1 MDIKGLIFVGMVL
14 WEACCMANAKFVF
27 PVERKFKGP
36 VTSLSAIKNHDSLR
50 HGRLLSAVDINLG
63 GTGLPNSVGLYYT
76 KIKLGT
82 PGTDYWVQVDTGSD
96 LLWVTCSGCS
106 SCATRSSIKG
116 VELNLY
122 DPAASNT
129 SSIVMCDD
137 EFCNATT
144 LPGRAPACQV
154 SKFCPYNIQY
164 GDGGTTAGM
173 YVKDLLTYNLVDAD
187 LNTSFANSSVYFGCG
202 VNQAGTL
209 DSNGDGSLSGIMGF
223 GQASTSVLS
232 QLAAAGKAKKI
243 VSHCLD
249 TVSGGGIFAIGEV
262 VEPKINMTNLRTGM
276 VHYNIILKD
285 LEVGEESLSLPLDIF
300 GSGNGRG
307 TVIDSGTT
315 LAYLPSAAYEQ
326 LMKKILDKQP
336 DLKLVTIE
344 QQFTCFSY
352 EGNVDDGFPIVK
364 FHFDGISLPVYPRDY
379 LFPFKDD
386 MRCIGWQRSAPSK
399 SSKDTFLLGD
409 LVLSNKL
416 VVYDAENML
425 IGWTDYNCSS
435 SIKVKDETT
444 GAVYTVGA
452 HNISSAS
459 SILIGRILAF
469 SLMILALLNNF

>member
-1 MDIKGLIFVGMVL
+1 
-14 WEACCMANAKFVF
+14 MANANFVF

-36 VTSLSAIKNHDSLR
+36 VTSLSAIKDHDAAR
-50 HGRLLSAVDINLG
+50 HGRILSAVDVNLA
-63 GTGLPNSVGLYYT
+63 GTGLPNSVGLYFT

-82 PGTDYWVQVDTGSD
+82 PANDYWVQVDTGSD
-96 LLWVTCSGCS
+96 LLWVTCSGCA

-116 VELNLY
+116 VELSLY
-122 DPAASNT
+122 DPVASNT
-129 SSIVMCDD
+129 SSIVSCDD
-137 EFCNATT
+137 EFCNAT
-144 LPGRAPACQV
+144 LIPGRAPPCQV

-164 GDGGTTAGM
+164 GDGGTTTGM
-173 YVKDLLTYNLVDAD
+173 YVQDLLTYNLVDSD
-187 LNTSFANSSVYFGCG
+187 LNTSFASSSVYFGCG

-232 QLAAAGKAKKI
+232 QLAAAGKARKI

-249 TVSGGGIFAIGEV
+249 TVRGGGIFAIGEV
-262 VEPKINMTNLRTGM
+262 VEPKLNTTKLRTGM

-285 LEVGEESLSLPLDIF
+285 LEVGDETLALPIDIF

-326 LMKKILDKQP
+326 IMKKILDSQP
-336 DLKLVTIE
+336 DLNLITIE
-344 QQFTCFSY
+344 QQFTCFIY
-352 EGNVDDGFPIVK
+352 EGNVDDGFPVVK
-364 FHFDGISLPVYPRDY
+364 FAFEGISLEVYPRDY
-379 LFPFKDD
+379 LFPFRDD
-386 MRCIGWQRSAPSK
+386 MRCVGWQRSAQSK
-399 SSKDTFLLGD
+399 SSRDTFLLGD

-416 VVYDAENML
+416 VMYDAENME

-452 HNISSAS
+452 HNLSSAS
-459 SILIGRILAF
+459 SILVGRILAF
-469 SLMILALLNNF
+469 SLMILALLTSF